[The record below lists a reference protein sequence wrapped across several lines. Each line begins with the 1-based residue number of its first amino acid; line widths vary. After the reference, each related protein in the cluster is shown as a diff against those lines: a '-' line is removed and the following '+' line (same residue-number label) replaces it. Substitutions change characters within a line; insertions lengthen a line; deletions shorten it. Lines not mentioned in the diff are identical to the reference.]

1 MTPENL
7 EKINHQ
13 DSKSA
18 KENLRIDKK
27 VSDFQ
32 YKEVSE
38 IQFLGVAYVKQFLQD
53 SPKWCYPQPRLQNW
67 Q

>member
-7 EKINHQ
+7 EKINYQ

-53 SPKWCYPQPRLQNW
+53 SPKWC
-67 Q
+67 